1 MLDSPRRRMPFI
13 LVVCTGNICR
23 SPMAEG
29 FLRSLLA
36 SRGAGHIDVSSV
48 GTSGWD
54 GSPATHEAVEAALE
68 RGVDISGHR
77 ARRLDP
83 SHVLSADL
91 VVGMT
96 TAHRDRAVQMVPEA
110 HGRSFT
116 MKELVRL
123 LEALPPGE
131 GADVTGLVAA
141 AAALR
146 DEGFAGNPHDEDVSD
161 PIGMSLAV
169 YRAVAWEVDGLSE
182 RLVGALLGREPEAS
196 SLAGMWREGE

>member
-1 MLDSPRRRMPFI
+1 MPSI

-29 FLRSLLA
+29 FLRNLLA
-36 SRGAGHIDVSSV
+36 RRRAGHIDVTSV

-54 GSPATHEAVEAALE
+54 GSPATAESVEAAME
-68 RGVDISGHR
+68 RGADISGHR

-96 TAHRDRAVQMVPEA
+96 TQHRDRAVQMVPEA

-123 LEALPPGE
+123 LEALPAGE
-131 GADVTGLVAA
+131 GVDLEGRVAA

-146 DEGFAGNPHDEDVSD
+146 DDGFAGNPHDEDVSD

-169 YRAVAWEVDGLSE
+169 YRAVAWEVDGLSQ
-182 RLVGALLGREPEAS
+182 RLVGGLLGREPEAS
-196 SLAGMWREGE
+196 SMAGMWHEGE